1 MFLLMATLTG
11 VTFFACNDDDE
22 KEENIPKNKA
32 FIGTWIN
39 DTDTMVFYKNGSL
52 DFNGTYGEIKSGK
65 NQRYSVLTD
74 KIIKI
79 DISEYEYVID
89 TFHNDSVVLTICP
102 YDTIN
107 IYLEYRGISLTKVK
121 K

>member
-1 MFLLMATLTG
+1 MATTLTG
-11 VTFFACNDDDE
+11 ITFLSCNDDE
-22 KEENIPKNKA
+22 KEESIQKNKA

-52 DFNGTYGEIKSGK
+52 DFNGEYGEIKSDK

-89 TFHNDSVVLTICP
+89 AFHNDSVVLTICP

-107 IYLEYRGISLTKVK
+107 IYSEYRGVSLTKVK